1 MSYLFLILSLIC
13 FYSVAPAHTEEVLGS
28 LGGLARAVG
37 QLESLLNTHNLHKRS
52 AEYGH
57 REDVNKED
65 GSGQR
70 SSSFRVWMPYTR
82 HHYDMGPISQ
92 CSCPQ
97 LDACSFP
104 HGFTVPEYI
113 ARSVSYSNDML
124 NLLKI
129 QYSMADSDRCA
140 DAIVDFLCKQY
151 VAPQCVNTT
160 VRYPSDTR
168 EVRHSSQLEPVVFSY
183 VSHGPTLFC

>member
-97 LDACSFP
+97 LDACMQLSSRIRRSWVHRP
-104 HGFTVPEYI
+104 LGFLQQRHAQSTQDPVFDGGLGQM
-113 ARSVSYSNDML
+113 RW
-124 NLLKI
+124 
-129 QYSMADSDRCA
+129 
-140 DAIVDFLCKQY
+140 
-151 VAPQCVNTT
+151 
-160 VRYPSDTR
+160 
-168 EVRHSSQLEPVVFSY
+168 RHSGLPVQTICCSSVCQHNS
-183 VSHGPTLFC
+183 SLP